1 MVSERLGEGVDLLLR
16 EDDGL
21 GSWTIPGA
29 VVQRD
34 PSGNALAFGTVAE
47 GEYRLR
53 FPGLVT
59 YAFRPGD
66 REIRFAADVRT
77 SRAVVEDLLRTAALP
92 LLLQAVGHEA
102 IHASAVQTA
111 AGVVAFC
118 GFSGA
123 GKTTVAYGLA
133 RRGHALWADD
143 VVLLPPQLDP
153 EVVVTVRAPHS
164 VNLRSESAQHFG
176 LGVEPAIST
185 ASVADDRLAAVVVLD
200 RGAEPRAALLPLA
213 AALTA
218 ILPHAFCFFA
228 AEGREQRT
236 VAAYLDVV
244 ARVPVFTFRPP
255 TGFVGFEAKL
265 DQLETA
271 LRDALGRL

>member
-1 MVSERLGEGVDLLLR
+1 VVSERLGEEVDLLLR
-16 EDDGL
+16 EDCEL
-21 GSWTIPGA
+21 ASWTRLET

-34 PSGNALAFGTVAE
+34 PSGNALAFGAVAD

-66 REIRFAADVRT
+66 SEIRFATEGRT
-77 SRAVVEDLLRTAALP
+77 PRAVVEDLLRTAALP
-92 LLLQAVGHEA
+92 LLLQTENYEA
-102 IHASAVQTA
+102 LHASAIQTV

-143 VVLLPPQLDP
+143 VVLFPPQLDP
-153 EVVVTVRAPHS
+153 EAVVTARAPHS

-176 LGVEPAIST
+176 LGGEPAIST

-200 RGAEPRAALLPLA
+200 RGVEPRAALLPPA
-213 AALTA
+213 EALTA

-228 AEGREQRT
+228 AEGRERRT
-236 VAAYLDVV
+236 VAAYLDLI
-244 ARVPVFTFRPP
+244 ARVPVFTFSPP
-255 TGFVGFEAKL
+255 TGFAGFEAKL
-265 DQLETA
+265 DQLEAA